1 MSNQGC
7 QAVVLYPR
15 KDGSKFDL
23 DYYHATHMP
32 LVKDTWTQH
41 GLKSFS
47 IVQLAPDNQYSIAAI
62 LDFESQEHLGK
73 AMGDPATKKVMDDIV
88 NFSNAELDI
97 VVEIYVDAAE
107 PSRSISSNQ
116 ARRIAMKLCAGFR
129 SIGLKE
135 GDCVCM
141 LSFNDIYYSMAFVG
155 ILSFGG
161 IFAGVN
167 PSHTPYEL
175 EHAFRTAEVKA
186 LIVEP
191 ELLSNALKAAHEAGI
206 PQTNIF
212 AFDHHASVDQ
222 PWDNSA
228 VRATDV
234 KSWRYLMGHGE
245 ADWVKWDNEAQSKS
259 TTAARLFSSGTTGLP
274 KAVEMTHHNFIA
286 QHTMVLEHKARDYEV
301 IRLLCT
307 PMFHVS
313 NVPRAHTSPLR
324 SGLLTYVMRRFD
336 LQSWLQNIERFGITE
351 ANMVPP
357 MVIQVIN
364 SPLTKKYSLKSIRNS
379 WVGAAPLAAEPQAR
393 YKALLRADTPF
404 NQVWGMS
411 ETSCIATMVHYPE
424 QDLTGSVG
432 RFLPNMDAKLVD
444 DEGRDIT
451 DYDVRGELCARGPL
465 IVKGY
470 YNNPRANAESWDQ
483 DEYFHTGDIA
493 VRHRDNGLWYI
504 VDRKKELIKVRGFQV
519 APAELEGVLL
529 SHPEISDAAVIGVA
543 AGGRSGANTIAK
555 AGEEGSELPRAY
567 IVLKQGS
574 QLAERDLQAYMREKL
589 AGYKQLVGGV
599 RFVESIPKN
608 ASGKILKKD
617 LKEIAK
623 KEMNARL

>member
-1 MSNQGC
+1 
-7 QAVVLYPR
+7 
-15 KDGSKFDL
+15 
-23 DYYHATHMP
+23 
-32 LVKDTWTQH
+32 
-41 GLKSFS
+41 
-47 IVQLAPDNQYSIAAI
+47 
-62 LDFESQEHLGK
+62 
-73 AMGDPATKKVMDDIV
+73 
-88 NFSNAELDI
+88 
-97 VVEIYVDAAE
+97 
-107 PSRSISSNQ
+107 
-116 ARRIAMKLCAGFR
+116 
-129 SIGLKE
+129 
-135 GDCVCM
+135 
-141 LSFNDIYYSMAFVG
+141 MAFVG

-191 ELLSNALKAAHEAGI
+191 ELLPNALKAAHQAGI
-206 PQTNIF
+206 PRTNIF
-212 AFDHHASVDQ
+212 AFDYHTPVDK
-222 PWDNSA
+222 PWSSNKA
-228 VRATDV
+228 WKTDI
-234 KSWRYLMGHGE
+234 KSWRHLMGQGE
-245 ADWVKWDNEAQSKS
+245 ADWIKWDNEARSKS

-286 QHTMVLEHKARDYEV
+286 QHTMVLEHKPRDYEV

-324 SGLLTYVMRRFD
+324 SGLLTYVMRRFE
-336 LQSWLQNIERFGITE
+336 LKSWLQNISRFGITE

-364 SPLTKKYSLKSIRNS
+364 SPLTKQYSLKSIRNS

-393 YKALLRADTPF
+393 YKALLRGDTPF

-411 ETSCIATMVHYPE
+411 ETSCIATMLHYPE
-424 QDLTGSVG
+424 QDCTGSVG

-451 DYDVRGELCARGPL
+451 DYDVRGELCCRGPL

-470 YNNPRANAESWDQ
+470 FNNPRANTESWDQ
-483 DEYFHTGDIA
+483 DGYFHTGDIA
-493 VRHRDNGLWYI
+493 VRRRQNGLWYI

-543 AGGRSGANTIAK
+543 AGGASGASTSGTSTSGADPTLTK
-555 AGEEGSELPRAY
+555 AGSEGSELPRAY
-567 IVLKQGS
+567 IVLKHGS
-574 QLAERDLQAYMREKL
+574 QLASRGVQAYMAEKL

-599 RFVESIPKN
+599 CFVDSIPKN

-617 LKEIAK
+617 LKEIARR
-623 KEMNARL
+623 ETSARL